1 MTIPYFAPI
10 DDILFALKTSGE
22 LATLQT
28 LPEYEECSDDLA
40 QAVLVEAGKVANEI
54 LAPVNFSGNEIGS
67 KLIDDKVVTPQGWQ
81 DAYEAFQ
88 SGGWMGLGFDIEHG
102 GQGMPNVLSTATNEI
117 WHSANMAFSLC
128 PLLTQGAI
136 DAVIVHAS
144 ADIQDKFLEKL
155 ITGQWS
161 GTMNLTESQAGSD
174 LALVRTSATPEDGHY
189 LIKGQ
194 KIFIT
199 YGDHDLT
206 ENIAHL
212 VLARLPD
219 APEGVKGISLFI
231 VPKYCLNEQ
240 GDVDKPNDLK
250 CIKLEHKLGIHGSP
264 TCVMSFG
271 DNGGAIGYLVGEE
284 NAGLVCM
291 FTMMNN
297 ARHGVGLQGLSISER
312 SFQQALAY
320 ARERVQGN
328 PAGSDVAHAKIIEHP
343 DVKRM
348 LMLMK
353 SNNEA
358 MRGLCYWH
366 AASMDFAEKSG
377 DETTRKENHR
387 LLEFLTPIVKGWCTE
402 LSNEITSYGVQVH
415 GGMGYI
421 EETGA
426 AQHYRD
432 ARITAIYEGTTAI
445 QANDL
450 LGRKL
455 LRDKG
460 SVARGIIDEAMAFT
474 HSLENSA
481 DDQAMAEL
489 KTNLATALTQ
499 LSQATDWLLEH
510 GAKQPAMAAGASV
523 NYLSLCGLV
532 LSGYK
537 LVQQASQAHNLLNRD
552 AEPENKEFLQS
563 KINTA
568 RFYGA
573 HMLPRAQAYAQMVQA
588 GSNSLLAANL

>member
-1 MTIPYFAPI
+1 MTIPYHAPI
-10 DDILFALKTSGE
+10 EDILFALKTSGE
-22 LATLQT
+22 LSKLQA
-28 LPEYEECSDDLA
+28 LPSYEECSDDLA
-40 QAVLVEAGKVANEI
+40 EAVLVEADKVASEI
-54 LAPVNFSGNEIGS
+54 LAPVNFSGNEAGS
-67 KLIDDKVVTPQGWQ
+67 KLEGDTVVTPKGWQ

-102 GQGMPNVLSTATNEI
+102 GQGMPSLLSTATNEI

-136 DAVIVHAS
+136 DAIIIHAND
-144 ADIQDKFLEKL
+144 DIRDKFLDKL
-155 ITGQWS
+155 ITGKWS
-161 GTMNLTESQAGSD
+161 GTMDLTESQAGSD
-174 LALVRTSATPEDGHY
+174 LALIRTSATPQGDHY

-219 APEGVKGISLFI
+219 APQGVKGISLFV
-231 VPKYCLNEQ
+231 VPKFTIDELGEIDQ
-240 GDVDKPNDLK
+240 PNDLK

-264 TCVMSFG
+264 TCVMSYG
-271 DNGGAIGYLVGEE
+271 DHGGAVGYLVGEE
-284 NAGLVCM
+284 NAGLACM

-297 ARHGVGLQGLSISER
+297 ARHGVGLQGLSIAER

-320 ARERVQGN
+320 ANERVQSN
-328 PAGSDVAHAKIIEHP
+328 PAGSEVQHAKIIEHP

-353 SNNEA
+353 SNIEA

-366 AASMDFAEKSG
+366 ASLMDLAEKSA
-377 DETTRKENHR
+377 DEQVREFNHR
-387 LLEFLTPIVKGWCTE
+387 MLEFLTPVVKGWCTE
-402 LSNEITSYGVQVH
+402 LSNELTSYGVQVH

-460 SVARGIIDEAMAFT
+460 AAVSKIIDDALAF
-474 HSLENSA
+474 A
-481 DDQAMAEL
+481 DTSDKTAADQPLVIMKAKLHDAV
-489 KTNLATALTQ
+489 NQ
-499 LSQATDWLLEH
+499 LSNATGWLLKN
-510 GAKQPAMAAGASV
+510 GKAQPALVAGASV

-532 LSGYK
+532 LCGYK
-537 LVQQASQAHNLLNRD
+537 LVEQACEAHHLLN
-552 AEPENKEFLQS
+552 AEQAPENKDFLQS
-563 KINTA
+563 KITTA
-568 RFYGA
+568 QFYCTQ
-573 HMLPRAQAYAQMVQA
+573 MLPRAMAYEQMILG
-588 GSNSLLAANL
+588 GSSSVLDAKL

>member
-1 MTIPYFAPI
+1 MTIPYYAPI
-10 DDILFALKTSGE
+10 DDILFALKTSGQ
-22 LATLQT
+22 LSKLQA
-28 LPEYEECSDDLA
+28 LPTYEECSDDLA
-40 QAVLVEAGKVANEI
+40 QAVLVEAGKVASEI
-54 LAPVNFSGNEIGS
+54 LAPINHSGNETGA
-67 KLIDDKVVTPQGWQ
+67 KLVDDKVVTPNGWQ

-88 SGGWMGLGFDIEHG
+88 SGGWMGLGFDSEHG
-102 GQGMPNVLSTATNEI
+102 GQGMPNLLSTAANEI

-144 ADIQDKFLEKL
+144 ADIQELFLDKL
-155 ITGQWS
+155 ISGQWS
-161 GTMNLTESQAGSD
+161 GTMNLTEPQAGSD
-174 LALVRTSATPEDGHY
+174 LALVRTSATPVDDHY

-212 VLARLPD
+212 VLARLPN
-219 APEGVKGISLFI
+219 APDGVKGISLFI
-231 VPKYCLNEQ
+231 VPKYCLNEKGEMGQ
-240 GDVDKPNDLK
+240 PNDLK

-271 DNGGAIGYLVGEE
+271 DNDGAVGYLIGEE

-320 ARERVQGN
+320 AKDRVQGN
-328 PAGSDVAHAKIIEHP
+328 PAGSEVAHATIIEHP

-353 SNNEA
+353 SNTEA
-358 MRGLCYWH
+358 MRALCFWH
-366 AASMDFAEKSG
+366 AASMDLAEKSE
-377 DETTRKENHR
+377 DDAARKENHQ

-402 LSNEITSYGVQVH
+402 LSNELTSYGVQIH

-460 SVARGIIDEAMAFT
+460 AVVFSIINQALAFIDAF
-474 HSLENSA
+474 ENSS
-481 DDQAMAEL
+481 DDPAITDLNVTLTAAL
-489 KTNLATALTQ
+489 KH
-499 LSQATDWLLEH
+499 LSQATDWLLEQ
-510 GAKQPAMAAGASV
+510 GATQPAMAAGASV

-537 LVQQASQAHNLLNRD
+537 LVQQASEANALLNTGT
-552 AEPENKEFLQS
+552 ELENKEFLQS
-563 KINTA
+563 KLNTA
-568 RFYGA
+568 QFFAA
-573 HMLPRAQAYAQMVQA
+573 HMLPRAQAYTQMIRT
-588 GSNSLLAANL
+588 GSSSLLAASL

>member
-1 MTIPYFAPI
+1 MTIPYHAPI
-10 DDILFALKTSGE
+10 DDILFALKTNGE
-22 LATLQT
+22 LSKLQT
-28 LPEYEECSDDLA
+28 LPSYEECSDDLA
-40 QAVLVEAGKVANEI
+40 QAILVEAGKVASEI
-54 LAPVNFSGNEIGS
+54 LAPVNYSGNETGS
-67 KLIDDKVVTPQGWQ
+67 RLEGDKVVTPKGWQ
-81 DAYEAFQ
+81 ESYQAFQ

-102 GQGMPNVLSTATNEI
+102 GQGMPNVVSTATNEI

-144 ADIQDKFLEKL
+144 ADIQEKFLHKL
-155 ITGQWS
+155 INGEWS
-161 GTMNLTESQAGSD
+161 GTMNLTEPQAGSD
-174 LALVRTSATPEDGHY
+174 LALVRTSATPHDGHY

-231 VPKYCLNEQ
+231 VPKYKLNEGGEIDQ
-240 GDVDKPNDLK
+240 PNDLK

-271 DNGGAIGYLVGEE
+271 DNEGAVGYLIGEE
-284 NAGLVCM
+284 NAGLICM

-312 SFQQALAY
+312 SFQQALDY
-320 ARERVQGN
+320 ARERVQSN
-328 PAGSDVAHAKIIEHP
+328 PAGSDVQHAKIIEHP

-353 SNNEA
+353 SNTEA

-366 AASMDFAEKSG
+366 AATMDLADKSA
-377 DETTRKENHR
+377 DEAVRQENHH

-402 LSNEITSYGVQVH
+402 LSNELTSYGVQVH

-432 ARITAIYEGTTAI
+432 ARITAIYEGTTGI

-450 LGRKL
+450 LWRKL

-460 SVARGIIDEAMAFT
+460 AVAMRVIEQAQAFVDELESLAEDQLFSVMKT
-474 HSLENSA
+474 SLGDAVKQIS
-481 DDQAMAEL
+481 Q
-489 KTNLATALTQ
+489 TTQ
-499 LSQATDWLLEH
+499 WLLEN
-510 GAKQPAMAAGASV
+510 GKSQPALVAGASV
-523 NYLSLCGLV
+523 NYLCLFGLV

-537 LVQQASQAHNLLNRD
+537 LVEQAYHANALLS
-552 AEPENKEFLQS
+552 AETVPENKEFLQA
-563 KINTA
+563 KITTA
-568 RFYGA
+568 QFYCTQ
-573 HMLPRAQAYAQMVQA
+573 MLPRGAAYSGMILS
-588 GSNSLLAANL
+588 GSVSLVDAKL

>member
-1 MTIPYFAPI
+1 M
-10 DDILFALKTSGE
+10 FALKTSGE
-22 LATLQT
+22 LPRLQA
-28 LPEYEECSDDLA
+28 LESYQECSDDLA
-40 QAVLVEAGKVANEI
+40 EAVLAEAGKVASEI
-54 LAPVNFSGNEIGS
+54 LAPVNFSGNEAGS
-67 KLIDDKVVTPQGWQ
+67 KLEGDTVVTPKGWQ
-81 DAYEAFQ
+81 DAYQAFQ

-102 GQGMPNVLSTATNEI
+102 GQGMPNLLSSATNEI

-144 ADIQDKFLEKL
+144 DDIREKFLQKL

-174 LALVRTSATPEDGHY
+174 LALLRTSATPQGDHY

-219 APEGVKGISLFI
+219 AVPGVKGISLFI
-231 VPKYCLNEQ
+231 VPKYTLNERGEIDQ
-240 GDVDKPNDLK
+240 LNDLK

-264 TCVMSFG
+264 TCVMSYG
-271 DNGGAIGYLVGEE
+271 DNGGAVGYLVGEE
-284 NAGLVCM
+284 NAGLACM

-312 SFQQALAY
+312 SYQQALAY
-320 ARERVQGN
+320 ANERVQSN
-328 PAGSDVAHAKIIEHP
+328 PAGSDVQHAKIIEHP

-353 SNNEA
+353 SNIEA

-366 AASMDFAEKSG
+366 ASSMDLAEKSAD
-377 DETTRKENHR
+377 DEQRQLNHR
-387 LLEFLTPIVKGWCTE
+387 LLEFLTPVVKGWCTE
-402 LSNEITSYGVQVH
+402 LSNELTSYGVQIH

-432 ARITAIYEGTTAI
+432 ARITSIYEGTTAI

-450 LGRKL
+450 VGRKL
-455 LRDKG
+455 LKDAGAVASTIADK
-460 SVARGIIDEAMAFT
+460 VLAFVDELDKY
-474 HSLENSA
+474 SS
-481 DDQAMAEL
+481 DQAIAIMAASL
-489 KTNLATALTQ
+489 RDAVGQFTRSTG
-499 LSQATDWLLEH
+499 WLLEN
-510 GAKQPAMAAGASV
+510 GETKPALAAAASV

-532 LSGYK
+532 FCGYK
-537 LVQQASQAHNLLNRD
+537 LVEQAFVSHQMLN
-552 AEPENKEFLQS
+552 AGIEPENKEFLEA
-563 KINTA
+563 KIISA
-568 RFYGA
+568 QFYCA
-573 HMLPRAQAYAQMVQA
+573 QMLPRGLAFEQMIVA
-588 GSNSLLAANL
+588 GSASITDAKF